1 MRIFRCIVL
10 LLLLASAGSG
20 CWFLRNRPARLAD
33 LPRFQEAL
41 DAEGIRAETRGR
53 TVLVE
58 FWSRL
63 CSHSEELIPEMQRLQ
78 EQYGADGLLVI
89 SVCQDGADTE
99 PLVRDFLL
107 ARGANYTVIFDDGRI
122 SDEFR
127 VPAAPALYLFDTKG
141 RLAGRNLDT
150 KDLEGLER
158 LIKRTLPEG
167 AAGQAVAA
175 PD

>member
-1 MRIFRCIVL
+1 MKIFRCTVL
-10 LLLLASAGSG
+10 LLLLASSGSG
-20 CWFLRNRPARLAD
+20 CWFLRTRPARLAD

-41 DAEGIRAETRGR
+41 DAEGLRADTRGR

-63 CSHSEELIPEMQRLQ
+63 CPHSEELIPEMQRLQ
-78 EQYGADGLLVI
+78 DQYGAEGLLVI

-107 ARGANYTVIFDDGRI
+107 ARGANFTVIFDDGRI

-127 VPAAPALYLFDTKG
+127 VSAAPALYLFDARG
-141 RLAGRNLDT
+141 RLAGHNLDT
-150 KDLEGLER
+150 KDLKGLER
-158 LIKRTLPEG
+158 LIRRTLPEG
-167 AAGQAVAA
+167 ASAKAVAA

>member
-1 MRIFRCIVL
+1 MKIFRCTVL
-10 LLLLASAGSG
+10 LLLLASAGGG
-20 CWFLRNRPARLAD
+20 CFLRNRPARLAD

-63 CSHSEELIPEMQRLQ
+63 CPHSEELICEMQRLQ

-127 VPAAPALYLFDTKG
+127 VPAAPALYLFDAKG

-150 KDLEGLER
+150 NDLEGLER
-158 LIKRTLPEG
+158 LIRQTLSEG
-167 AAGQAVAA
+167 AVEQAAA